1 MNKIFRKIKKVLN
14 FFFLLILHFLDQE
27 IQITSFLIDFVT
39 SIDIIL
45 LGLEKLL
52 NNFPSQKQVT
62 DLLHRVIPYVFF
74 VLNFLKISYTLSLKV
89 KEVLIIFSKVIEVLD
104 KTIRSVSFF
113 TSLVTFF
120 RGMIKKLIKYMK
132 EKFFN

>member
-89 KEVLIIFSKVIEVLD
+89 KQVLIIFSKVIEVLD